1 MSLEI
6 VLTSI
11 QLLVARPEEADLRKI
26 QHYAAERGADTEE
39 VSYLVKLYIKTPLVQ
54 DSMGVELYVGDQPI
68 RRYSQF
74 KNGIYFKVNDP
85 QKLSSLRGREVRF
98 RRPGT
103 DELISTGVR
112 FPAAEEKVEGA
123 LRAVELAGLPT
134 PKRSTARVSRSGSP

>member
-11 QLLVARPEEADLRKI
+11 QLLLARPEEADLRKI
-26 QHYAAERGADTEE
+26 QHYAAERGVSAADTEE
-39 VSYLVKLYIKTPLVQ
+39 VSYIVKLYLKTPLVH
-54 DSMGVELYVGDQPI
+54 DNMGVELYVGDQPI
-68 RRYSQF
+68 PRYFQF

-103 DELISTGVR
+103 DEFISTGVR

-123 LRAVELAGLPT
+123 LRAVEPAGLPT
-134 PKRSTARVSRSGSP
+134 QEEVLRE